1 MFKKILKLKNQKKKK
16 IKIKKKIKKK
26 KNKKIINLKWNAFFP
41 MIV

>member
-1 MFKKILKLKNQKKKK
+1 MFKKILKLKNQ
-16 IKIKKKIKKK
+16 KKK

>member
-16 IKIKKKIKKK
+16 KIKIKIKKK